1 MMNKYEIQ
9 VNAILQ
15 VLAKNEIEAREQLQ
29 DKLKLWLHSKSIIM
43 SPATLIKKGN
53 N

>member
-1 MMNKYEIQ
+1 MAMYEIE
-9 VNAILQ
+9 VNTIVKVAASNAEDAQRNL
-15 VLAKNEIEAREQLQ
+15 RG
-29 DKLKLWLHSKSIIM
+29 KLKLWLNASSIIT